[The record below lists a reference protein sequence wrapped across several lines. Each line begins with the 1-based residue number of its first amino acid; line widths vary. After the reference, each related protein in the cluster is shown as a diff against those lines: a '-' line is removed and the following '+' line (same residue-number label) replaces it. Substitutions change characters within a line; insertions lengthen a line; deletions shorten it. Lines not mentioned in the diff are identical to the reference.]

1 MEVVGTLVKSY
12 ISEFNYTDK
21 YIYLKQNNDYSIVIY
36 KDQNCISELNLELPE
51 VNFQSCYTKVQN
63 AYGITENLIIV
74 IVDKRG
80 VKIPSSF
87 YSFYHPISGRKL
99 DAEEICKDDTI
110 VVKASLTSILNKN
123 DSNYAIQTSLTSQ
136 GINIFDINDPFYND
150 ICFDF
155 DNPLDK
161 DIPLNYRIQTIFPNA
176 SLCDTGCQY
185 KGINLEDMTST
196 CDCKFK
202 DIANSDAIKDNAILD
217 EAFGDVF
224 DIINSSNILVF
235 KCFKYIFKHFTR
247 SIGGWISLGLI
258 LAHIAMTL
266 VYLLFEAIKCSK
278 YIYTLTKNY
287 IYYISKKK
295 KPLAPPRRSIKN
307 GTLNEA
313 MLGSEKN
320 KKKGKK
326 QLQPISRA
334 NHGKD
339 DFSVLFQGNTRLKIS
354 KYEEIEIDDKF
365 SEKKSNKVNTKIN
378 KLNKVEKLE
387 TKAILKESKTEKEKI
402 NEKNKDDD
410 LDDLDSIEYDKDFF
424 EDYLKTDPDDM
435 EFDDAVVKDKRKY
448 CEHMKENLI
457 EDQIILSTF
466 VAEDK
471 LKPRSIK
478 IIIFILNV
486 ILYFVVNGL
495 FFSEEVI
502 TELYNIDED
511 EENFFSFFPRS
522 LSRFFYTIFVGVIIG
537 IIVDFITV
545 EEKKVK
551 RLFKREKKNT
561 LQIRYEISQIT
572 TDIKRNYLILMIICL
587 IIGLVSLYYLNCF
600 NNVYPNLQEEWIKS
614 SFCIIILM
622 QLLSMLF
629 GLIDALIRL
638 IAFKC
643 KSERIYK
650 IRDFF
655 D

>member
-1 MEVVGTLVKSY
+1 
-12 ISEFNYTDK
+12 
-21 YIYLKQNNDYSIVIY
+21 
-36 KDQNCISELNLELPE
+36 
-51 VNFQSCYTKVQN
+51 
-63 AYGITENLIIV
+63 
-74 IVDKRG
+74 
-80 VKIPSSF
+80 
-87 YSFYHPISGRKL
+87 
-99 DAEEICKDDTI
+99 
-110 VVKASLTSILNKN
+110 
-123 DSNYAIQTSLTSQ
+123 
-136 GINIFDINDPFYND
+136 
-150 ICFDF
+150 
-155 DNPLDK
+155 
-161 DIPLNYRIQTIFPNA
+161 
-176 SLCDTGCQY
+176 
-185 KGINLEDMTST
+185 MTST

-258 LAHIAMTL
+258 LVHIAMTL

-295 KPLAPPRRSIKN
+295 KPLAPPRRSIRN

-313 MLGSEKN
+313 ILGSEKN

-354 KYEEIEIDDKF
+354 KYEEVEIDDKF

-410 LDDLDSIEYDKDFF
+410 LDDLNSIEYDKDFF

-511 EENFFSFFPRS
+511 EENFFSFLPRS
-522 LSRFFYTIFVGVIIG
+522 IERIIYSTIVSIVVSIITNFFFIEEKKIKGIFKRQKDDIPNLKQNIKQLMKDIKLRYIIFIIIVGVI
-537 IIVDFITV
+537 
-545 EEKKVK
+545 
-551 RLFKREKKNT
+551 
-561 LQIRYEISQIT
+561 
-572 TDIKRNYLILMIICL
+572 L
-587 IIGLVSLYYLNCF
+587 IISMFYLLCF
-600 NNVYPNLQEEWIKS
+600 NYVYPYSQSEWIKS
-614 SFCIIILM
+614 SIAIMIIMQILSLLKCILETS
-622 QLLSMLF
+622 LRYLSMKLN
-629 GLIDALIRL
+629 
-638 IAFKC
+638 
-643 KSERIYK
+643 SEKLYK
-650 IRDFF
+650 ISLILD
-655 D
+655 